1 MKTICLY
8 FEIHQPIHLKRY
20 RFFDIGTDHY
30 YYDDYEN
37 ERIISELFE
46 KSYRPALQTMLD
58 MIAENDKAFKVAF
71 SISGVSLE
79 LIEQYAPEMLDLL
92 GRLAASGCV
101 EFLAEPYSHGLS
113 SLGNTENFVAET
125 KRQAKKI
132 KQLFGQNPKV
142 FRNSSLI
149 YNDEIGATVADMGFK
164 GVMVEG
170 AKHILG
176 WKSPHYIYSCA
187 EDSRLSLILRDYK
200 LSDDIGLRFNDAS
213 WSEFPLMADKWL
225 GWVAGLPEGENVV
238 GIMMELAALGYYQP
252 LSSHILDF
260 LRALPKLA
268 KDMGI
273 QFATPSE
280 VLAKNKPVSPLEV
293 IYPVSWNDEERDTSS
308 MLGNGMQREAFNKLY
323 DENIVGRILASRD
336 RRIQQDWDRL
346 QATENFRFMTTK
358 NNGMG
363 NYRGIYDSEYDAFTN
378 YMNILGDFLKRV
390 KDMFPDSVENDE
402 LNSLYTQIANMGEE
416 LNVKDNEIS
425 RLRARLKKL
434 GSPEEEAP
442 APKEEPKAE
451 PKPKKAEPKPKETK
465 PAAKKEEPKKAK
477 PVAKKPAAKKAAPMA
492 APKAKPVAKKPAAKK
507 PVAKKA
513 KK

>member
-1 MKTICLY
+1 MVNEMMKTICLY

-37 ERIISELFE
+37 ERVISELFE
-46 KSYRPALQTMLD
+46 KSYKPALQTMLD
-58 MIAENDKAFKVAF
+58 MIEENGKAFKVSF

-113 SLGNTENFVAET
+113 SLGNVDNFIAET

-132 KQLFGQNPKV
+132 KQIFGQSPKV

-149 YNDEIGATVADMGFK
+149 YDDEIGALVADMGFK
-164 GVMVEG
+164 GMMVEG

-187 EDSRLSLILRDYK
+187 QDARLSLILRDYK

-213 WSEFPLMADKWL
+213 WSEYPLMADKWL
-225 GWVAGLPEGENVV
+225 SWVAALPEGENVV

-323 DENIVGRILASRD
+323 DENIVGRILACRD

-346 QATENFRFMTTK
+346 QATDNFRFMTTK

-390 KDMFPDSVENDE
+390 KDMFPDTVENDE

-416 LNVKDNEIS
+416 LSVKDNEIS

-434 GSPEEEAP
+434 GSPEEETQKEETPKPEKETPAKKAP
-442 APKEEPKAE
+442 A
-451 PKPKKAEPKPKETK
+451 KKAEPKAK
-465 PAAKKEEPKKAK
+465 PAPKKEVKTKAAEKAKPSAKKAPAKKAETKKAK
-477 PVAKKPAAKKAAPMA
+477 A
-492 APKAKPVAKKPAAKK
+492 APKS
-507 PVAKKA
+507 KA
-513 KK
+513 K

>member
-37 ERIISELFE
+37 ERVITELAE
-46 KSYRPALQTMLD
+46 KSYKPALQTMLD
-58 MIAENDKAFKVAF
+58 MINENGKAFKVAF

-79 LIEQYAPEMLDLL
+79 LIEQYAPEVLELL
-92 GRLAASGCV
+92 GQLVATGCV

-113 SLGNTENFVAET
+113 SLGNTDNFIAET

-132 KQLFGQNPKV
+132 KQMFGQSPKV
-142 FRNSSLI
+142 CRNSSLI
-149 YNDEIGATVADMGFK
+149 YNDEIGAMVADMGFK
-164 GVMVEG
+164 GMMVEG

-187 EDSRLSLILRDYK
+187 MDSRLSLILRDYK

-213 WSEFPLMADKWL
+213 WSEYPLMADKWL
-225 GWVAGLPEGENVV
+225 SWVAGLPEGENVV

-252 LSSHILDF
+252 LGSHILDF

-268 KDMGI
+268 KDMGV

-323 DENIVGRILASRD
+323 DENTVGRILACRD

-390 KDMFPDSVENDE
+390 KDMFPDTVENDE

-416 LNVKDNEIS
+416 LSVKDNEIS

-434 GSPEEEAP
+434 GSTEEE
-442 APKEEPKAE
+442 APKEEPKPE
-451 PKPKKAEPKPKETK
+451 VPVKKAEPKKAPAKKPATKKAEPKAK
-465 PAAKKEEPKKAK
+465 PAAKKQSSTAEGKVKA
-477 PVAKKPAAKKAAPMA
+477 PAKKAP
-492 APKAKPVAKKPAAKK
+492 APK
-507 PVAKKA
+507 KKA

>member
-37 ERIISELFE
+37 ERVINELFE
-46 KSYRPALQTMLD
+46 KSYKPALQSMLD
-58 MIAENDKAFKVAF
+58 MIAENGKAFKVAF

-92 GRLAASGCV
+92 GRLAATGCV

-113 SLGNTENFVAET
+113 SLGNVDNFIAET

-132 KQLFGQNPKV
+132 KQLFGQSPKV

-149 YNDEIGATVADMGFK
+149 YDDEIGAMVADMGFK
-164 GVMVEG
+164 GMMVEG

-187 EDSRLSLILRDYK
+187 QDSRLSLILRDYK

-213 WSEFPLMADKWL
+213 WSEYPLMADKWL
-225 GWVAGLPEGENVV
+225 SWVAGLPEGENVV

-252 LSSHILDF
+252 LGSHILDF
-260 LRALPKLA
+260 FRALPKLA
-268 KDMGI
+268 GQMGI

-346 QATENFRFMTTK
+346 QATDNFRFMTTK

-363 NYRGIYDSEYDAFTN
+363 TNRGIYDNEYDAFTN

-390 KDMFPDSVENDE
+390 KDMFPDTVENDE

-425 RLRARLKKL
+425 RLRARLKKFE
-434 GSPEEEAP
+434 SEEEEAP
-442 APKEEPKAE
+442 KEEKKPAKKQSSTAKVKVKAE
-451 PKPKKAEPKPKETK
+451 PKKAEPKKKAELKKAESKAK
-465 PAAKKEEPKKAK
+465 PAPKKA
-477 PVAKKPAAKKAAPMA
+477 PAKKQSPTAKEKVKAKAAPK
-492 APKAKPVAKKPAAKK
+492 PKAK
-507 PVAKKA
+507 
-513 KK
+513 

>member
-1 MKTICLY
+1 M
-8 FEIHQPIHLKRY
+8 
-20 RFFDIGTDHY
+20 
-30 YYDDYEN
+30 
-37 ERIISELFE
+37 
-46 KSYRPALQTMLD
+46 
-58 MIAENDKAFKVAF
+58 
-71 SISGVSLE
+71 
-79 LIEQYAPEMLDLL
+79 
-92 GRLAASGCV
+92 
-101 EFLAEPYSHGLS
+101 
-113 SLGNTENFVAET
+113 
-125 KRQAKKI
+125 
-132 KQLFGQNPKV
+132 
-142 FRNSSLI
+142 
-149 YNDEIGATVADMGFK
+149 
-164 GVMVEG
+164 
-170 AKHILG
+170 
-176 WKSPHYIYSCA
+176 
-187 EDSRLSLILRDYK
+187 RDYK

-213 WSEFPLMADKWL
+213 WSEYPLMADKWL
-225 GWVAGLPEGENVV
+225 GWVASLPEGENVV

-293 IYPVSWNDEERDTSS
+293 TYPVSWNDEERDTSS
-308 MLGNGMQREAFNKLY
+308 MLGNGMQRDAFNKLY
-323 DENIVGRILASRD
+323 DENIVGRILACRD

-390 KDMFPDSVENDE
+390 KDLFPDSVENDE

-434 GSPEEEAP
+434 GSTEEDEPKVEEAP
-442 APKEEPKAE
+442 AP
-451 PKPKKAEPKPKETK
+451 
-465 PAAKKEEPKKAK
+465 
-477 PVAKKPAAKKAAPMA
+477 AKKPAAKKAPAKKAPA
-492 APKAKPVAKKPAAKK
+492 KKAEPKKAPAKKPAAKK
-507 PVAKKA
+507 PAAKK
-513 KK
+513 

>member
-37 ERIISELFE
+37 ERVISELFE
-46 KSYRPALQTMLD
+46 KSYKPALQTMLD
-58 MIAENDKAFKVAF
+58 MIEENGKAFKVAF

-113 SLGNTENFVAET
+113 SLGNVDNFIAET

-132 KQLFGQNPKV
+132 KQIFGQSPKV

-149 YNDEIGATVADMGFK
+149 YDDEIGALVADMGFK
-164 GVMVEG
+164 GMMVEG

-187 EDSRLSLILRDYK
+187 QDARLSLILRDYK

-213 WSEFPLMADKWL
+213 WSEYPLMADKWL
-225 GWVAGLPEGENVV
+225 SWVAALPEGENVV

-323 DENIVGRILASRD
+323 DENIVGRILACRD

-346 QATENFRFMTTK
+346 QATDNFRFMTTK

-390 KDMFPDSVENDE
+390 KDMFPDTVENDE

-434 GSPEEEAP
+434 GSPEEETQKEESPKPAKEAP
-442 APKEEPKAE
+442 A
-451 PKPKKAEPKPKETK
+451 KKAEPKAK
-465 PAAKKEEPKKAK
+465 PAPKKEVKTKAAEKAKPSAKKAPAKKAETKKAK
-477 PVAKKPAAKKAAPMA
+477 TAPK
-492 APKAKPVAKKPAAKK
+492 PKAK
-507 PVAKKA
+507 
-513 KK
+513 

>member
-37 ERIISELFE
+37 ERVINELFE
-46 KSYRPALQTMLD
+46 KSYKPALQTMLD
-58 MIAENDKAFKVAF
+58 MIEENGKAFKVAF

-92 GRLAASGCV
+92 GRLAATGCV

-113 SLGNTENFVAET
+113 SLGNADNFVAET

-132 KQLFGQNPKV
+132 KQLFGQAPKV

-149 YNDEIGATVADMGFK
+149 YDDEIGALVADMGFK
-164 GVMVEG
+164 GMMVEG

-187 EDSRLSLILRDYK
+187 QDARLSLILRDYK

-213 WSEFPLMADKWL
+213 WSEYPLMADKWL

-252 LSSHILDF
+252 LGSHILDF

-293 IYPVSWNDEERDTSS
+293 LYPVSWNDEERDTSS

-323 DENIVGRILASRD
+323 DENIVGRILACRD

-346 QATENFRFMTTK
+346 QATDNFRFMTTK

-390 KDMFPDSVENDE
+390 KDLFPDTVENDE

-416 LNVKDNEIS
+416 INVKDNEIS

-434 GSPEEEAP
+434 GSAEDEASP
-442 APKEEPKAE
+442 APSEGGVKEKSALKKSPSPLEKAE
-451 PKPKKAEPKPKETK
+451 PKAKAPAKKKAEPKAKAP
-465 PAAKKEEPKKAK
+465 AKKAEPKAKA
-477 PVAKKPAAKKAAPMA
+477 PAKKPAAGKK
-492 APKAKPVAKKPAAKK
+492 
-507 PVAKKA
+507 
-513 KK
+513 

>member
-1 MKTICLY
+1 MVNEMMKTICLY

-37 ERIISELFE
+37 ERVISELFE
-46 KSYRPALQTMLD
+46 KSYKPALQTMLD
-58 MIAENDKAFKVAF
+58 MIEENGKAFKVAF

-113 SLGNTENFVAET
+113 SLGNVDNFIAET

-132 KQLFGQNPKV
+132 KQIFGQSPKV

-149 YNDEIGATVADMGFK
+149 YDDEIGALVADMGFK
-164 GVMVEG
+164 GMMVEG

-187 EDSRLSLILRDYK
+187 QDARLSLILRDYK

-213 WSEFPLMADKWL
+213 WSEYPLMADKWL
-225 GWVAGLPEGENVV
+225 SWVAALPEGENVV

-323 DENIVGRILASRD
+323 DENIVGRILACRD

-346 QATENFRFMTTK
+346 QATDNFRFMTTK

-390 KDMFPDSVENDE
+390 KDMFPDTVENDE

-416 LNVKDNEIS
+416 LSVKDNEIS

-434 GSPEEEAP
+434 GSPEEETQKEETPKPEKKAP
-442 APKEEPKAE
+442 A
-451 PKPKKAEPKPKETK
+451 KKTE
-465 PAAKKEEPKKAK
+465 
-477 PVAKKPAAKKAAPMA
+477 
-492 APKAKPVAKKPAAKK
+492 PKAKPAPKKEVKTKAAEKAKPS
-507 PVAKKA
+507 AKKA
-513 KK
+513 PAKKVETKKAKAAPKPKAK

>member
-37 ERIISELFE
+37 ERVINELFE
-46 KSYRPALQTMLD
+46 KSYKPALQTMLD
-58 MIAENDKAFKVAF
+58 MIAENGKAFKVAF

-113 SLGNTENFVAET
+113 SLGNVDNFIAET

-132 KQLFGQNPKV
+132 KQIFGQSPKV

-149 YNDEIGATVADMGFK
+149 YDDEIGALVADMGFK
-164 GVMVEG
+164 GMMVEG

-187 EDSRLSLILRDYK
+187 QDARLSLILRDYK

-213 WSEFPLMADKWL
+213 WSEYPLMADKWL
-225 GWVAGLPEGENVV
+225 SWVAALPEGENVV

-323 DENIVGRILASRD
+323 DENIVGRILACRD

-346 QATENFRFMTTK
+346 QATDNFRFMTTK

-390 KDMFPDSVENDE
+390 KDMFPDTVENDE

-416 LNVKDNEIS
+416 LSVKDNEIS

-434 GSPEEEAP
+434 GSPEEETQKEETPKPAKEAP
-442 APKEEPKAE
+442 A
-451 PKPKKAEPKPKETK
+451 KKAEPKAK
-465 PAAKKEEPKKAK
+465 PAPKKEVKTKAAKKAK
-477 PVAKKPAAKKAAPMA
+477 PSAKKAPAKKAETKKAKA
-492 APKAKPVAKKPAAKK
+492 APKS
-507 PVAKKA
+507 KA
-513 KK
+513 K

>member
-37 ERIISELFE
+37 ERVIDELYE
-46 KSYRPALQTMLD
+46 KSYKPALQTMLD
-58 MIAENDKAFKVAF
+58 MIEENGKAFKVAF

-79 LIEQYAPEMLDLL
+79 LIEQYAPEMLELL
-92 GRLAASGCV
+92 GRLAATGCV

-113 SLGNTENFVAET
+113 SLAGDPENFVAET

-149 YNDEIGATVADMGFK
+149 YDDEIGAIASDMGFK
-164 GVMVEG
+164 GMMVEG

-187 EDSRLSLILRDYK
+187 QDARLSLILRDYK

-213 WSEFPLMADKWL
+213 WSEYPLMADKWL
-225 GWVAGLPEGENVV
+225 GWIAGLPEGENVV
-238 GIMMELAALGYYQP
+238 GIMMELAALGMYQP

-268 KDMGI
+268 KNMGI

-293 IYPVSWNDEERDTSS
+293 TYPVSWNDEERDTSS
-308 MLGNGMQREAFNKLY
+308 LLGNGMQREAFNKLY
-323 DENIVGRILASRD
+323 DENIVGRILACRD

-346 QATENFRFMTTK
+346 QATDNFRFMTTK
-358 NNGMG
+358 NSGIGMS
-363 NYRGIYDSEYDAFTN
+363 RGIYDSEYDAFTN

-390 KDMFPDSVENDE
+390 KDMFPDTVENDE

-416 LNVKDNEIS
+416 LTVKDNEIS

-434 GSPEEEAP
+434 GDTEEETAKEEASAP
-442 APKEEPKAE
+442 APKAPAKKA
-451 PKPKKAEPKPKETK
+451 PAKKAPAKKAPAKKAEPK
-465 PAAKKEEPKKAK
+465 KAS
-477 PVAKKPAAKKAAPMA
+477 A
-492 APKAKPVAKKPAAKK
+492 APKP
-507 PVAKKA
+507 KA
-513 KK
+513 K

>member
-1 MKTICLY
+1 MVNEMMKTICLY

-37 ERIISELFE
+37 ERVISELFE
-46 KSYRPALQTMLD
+46 KSYKPALQTMLD
-58 MIAENDKAFKVAF
+58 MIEENGKAFKVAF

-113 SLGNTENFVAET
+113 SLGNVDNFIAET

-132 KQLFGQNPKV
+132 KQIFGQSPKV

-149 YNDEIGATVADMGFK
+149 YDDEIGALVADMGFK
-164 GVMVEG
+164 GMMVEG

-187 EDSRLSLILRDYK
+187 QDARLSLILRDYK

-213 WSEFPLMADKWL
+213 WSEYPLMADKWL
-225 GWVAGLPEGENVV
+225 SWVAALPEGENVV

-323 DENIVGRILASRD
+323 DENIVGRILACRD

-346 QATENFRFMTTK
+346 QATDNFRFMTTK

-390 KDMFPDSVENDE
+390 KDMFPDTVENDE

-416 LNVKDNEIS
+416 LSVKDNEIS

-434 GSPEEEAP
+434 GSPEEETQKEESPKPAKEAPTKKAP
-442 APKEEPKAE
+442 A
-451 PKPKKAEPKPKETK
+451 KKAEPKAK
-465 PAAKKEEPKKAK
+465 PAPKKEVKTKAAEKAKPSAKKAPAKKAETKKAK
-477 PVAKKPAAKKAAPMA
+477 A
-492 APKAKPVAKKPAAKK
+492 APKP
-507 PVAKKA
+507 KA
-513 KK
+513 K

>member
-8 FEIHQPIHLKRY
+8 FEIHQPTHLKRY

-37 ERIISELFE
+37 ERVITDLAEN
-46 KSYRPALQTMLD
+46 SYKPALQTLLD
-58 MIAENDKAFKVAF
+58 MIEENGKAFKVAF

-92 GRLAASGCV
+92 GRLAATGQV

-113 SLGNTENFVAET
+113 SLGNVENFVAET

-132 KQLFGQNPKV
+132 KQLFGQTPKV

-149 YNDEIGATVADMGFK
+149 YNDEIGATIADMGFK
-164 GVMVEG
+164 GAMVEG

-187 EDSRLSLILRDYK
+187 QDSRLLLLLRDYK

-213 WSEFPLMADKWL
+213 WSEYPLMADKWL
-225 GWVAGLPEGENVV
+225 GWIAGLPEGENVV
-238 GIMMELAALGYYQP
+238 GIMMELAAIGKYQP

-268 KDMGI
+268 VQMGI

-293 IYPVSWNDEERDTSS
+293 VYPVSWNDEERDTSS
-308 MLGNGMQREAFNKLY
+308 LLGNGMQREAFNKLY
-323 DENIVGRILASRD
+323 DENIVGRILACRD
-336 RRIQQDWDRL
+336 RRIKQDWDRL
-346 QATENFRFMTTK
+346 QATDNFRFMTTK
-358 NNGMG
+358 NNGIG
-363 NYRGIYDSEYDAFTN
+363 VGRGIYDSEYDAFTN

-390 KDMFPDSVENDE
+390 KDLFSDSVENDE

-434 GSPEEEAP
+434 GDAEEAPQPQAEEAP
-442 APKEEPKAE
+442 APAPEKKPAKKATA
-451 PKPKKAEPKPKETK
+451 KKAEPKK
-465 PAAKKEEPKKAK
+465 PA
-477 PVAKKPAAKKAAPMA
+477 VKKPAAKK
-492 APKAKPVAKKPAAKK
+492 KPAKQTTKK
-507 PVAKKA
+507 
-513 KK
+513 

>member
-1 MKTICLY
+1 M
-8 FEIHQPIHLKRY
+8 
-20 RFFDIGTDHY
+20 
-30 YYDDYEN
+30 
-37 ERIISELFE
+37 
-46 KSYRPALQTMLD
+46 
-58 MIAENDKAFKVAF
+58 
-71 SISGVSLE
+71 
-79 LIEQYAPEMLDLL
+79 
-92 GRLAASGCV
+92 
-101 EFLAEPYSHGLS
+101 
-113 SLGNTENFVAET
+113 
-125 KRQAKKI
+125 
-132 KQLFGQNPKV
+132 

-149 YNDEIGATVADMGFK
+149 YDDEIGAMVADMGFK

-187 EDSRLSLILRDYK
+187 QDSRLSLILRDYK

-213 WSEFPLMADKWL
+213 WSEYPLMADKWL
-225 GWVAGLPEGENVV
+225 SWIAGLPEGENVV

-252 LSSHILDF
+252 LGSHILDF

-268 KDMGI
+268 GKMGI

-323 DENIVGRILASRD
+323 DENIVGRILACRD

-346 QATENFRFMTTK
+346 QATDNFRFMTTK

-390 KDMFPDSVENDE
+390 KDLFPDSVENDE

-434 GSPEEEAP
+434 GSEEEAP
-442 APKEEPKAE
+442 KEDSPKPEPKKSAPKKA
-451 PKPKKAEPKPKETK
+451 PAKKAPAKKAEPKKKEKKAQAKTK
-465 PAAKKEEPKKAK
+465 TAVKKAPAKKK
-477 PVAKKPAAKKAAPMA
+477 
-492 APKAKPVAKKPAAKK
+492 
-507 PVAKKA
+507 
-513 KK
+513 

>member
-37 ERIISELFE
+37 ERVISELFE
-46 KSYRPALQTMLD
+46 KSYKPALQTMLD
-58 MIAENDKAFKVAF
+58 MIEENGKAFKVAF

-113 SLGNTENFVAET
+113 SLGNVDNFIAET

-132 KQLFGQNPKV
+132 KQIFGQSPKV

-149 YNDEIGATVADMGFK
+149 YDDEIGALVADMGFK
-164 GVMVEG
+164 GMMVEG

-187 EDSRLSLILRDYK
+187 QDARLSLILRDYK

-213 WSEFPLMADKWL
+213 WSEYPLMADKWL
-225 GWVAGLPEGENVV
+225 SWVAALPEGENVV

-323 DENIVGRILASRD
+323 DENIVGRILACRD

-346 QATENFRFMTTK
+346 QATDNFRFMTTK

-390 KDMFPDSVENDE
+390 KDMFPDTVENDE

-416 LNVKDNEIS
+416 LSVKDNEIS

-434 GSPEEEAP
+434 GSPEEETQKEESPKPAKEAP
-442 APKEEPKAE
+442 A
-451 PKPKKAEPKPKETK
+451 KKAEPKAK
-465 PAAKKEEPKKAK
+465 PAPKKEVKTKAAEKAKPSAKKAPAKKAETKKAK
-477 PVAKKPAAKKAAPMA
+477 A
-492 APKAKPVAKKPAAKK
+492 APKS
-507 PVAKKA
+507 KA
-513 KK
+513 K

>member
-30 YYDDYEN
+30 YYVDSEN
-37 ERIISELFE
+37 ERVITELYE
-46 KSYRPALQTMLD
+46 TSYKPALQTMLD
-58 MIAENDKAFKVAF
+58 MIAENGKDFKVAF

-79 LIEQYAPEMLDLL
+79 LIEQYVPEMLELL
-92 GRLAASGCV
+92 GQLAATGCV

-132 KQLFGQNPKV
+132 KQLFGQTPKV

-149 YNDEIGATVADMGFK
+149 YDDEIGATVADMGFK

-187 EDSRLSLILRDYK
+187 QDSRLLPLLRDYK

-213 WSEFPLMADKWL
+213 WSEYPLMADKWL
-225 GWVAGLPEGENVV
+225 GWIASLPEGENVV
-238 GIMMELAALGYYQP
+238 GIMMELAALGKYQP

-260 LRALPKLA
+260 LRALPRIGKQ
-268 KDMGI
+268 MGI

-293 IYPVSWNDEERDTSS
+293 TYPVSWNDEERDTSS

-346 QATENFRFMTTK
+346 QATDNFRFMTTK

-363 NYRGIYDSEYDAFTN
+363 INRGIYDSEYDAFTN

-390 KDMFPDSVENDE
+390 KDMFSDSVENDE

-416 LNVKDNEIS
+416 LNVKAGEIS
-425 RLRARLKKL
+425 RLRARLKQL
-434 GSPEEEAP
+434 GSPEEETPAPEPAPQKAP
-442 APKEEPKAE
+442 A
-451 PKPKKAEPKPKETK
+451 KKAEAKPAAKKAPTKKAETK
-465 PAAKKEEPKKAK
+465 PAAKKAPAKAK
-477 PVAKKPAAKKAAPMA
+477 APAKK
-492 APKAKPVAKKPAAKK
+492 
-507 PVAKKA
+507 
-513 KK
+513 

>member
-37 ERIISELFE
+37 ERVIGELYE
-46 KSYRPALQTMLD
+46 KSYKPALQTMLD
-58 MIAENDKAFKVAF
+58 MIEENGKAFKVAF

-79 LIEQYAPEMLDLL
+79 LIEQYAPEMLELL
-92 GRLAASGCV
+92 GRLAATGCV

-113 SLGNTENFVAET
+113 SLAGDPENFVAET

-132 KQLFGQNPKV
+132 KQLFGQSPKV

-149 YNDEIGATVADMGFK
+149 YDDEIGAIVADMGFK

-187 EDSRLSLILRDYK
+187 QDSRLSLMLRDYK

-213 WSEFPLMADKWL
+213 WSEYPLMADKWL

-252 LSSHILDF
+252 LGSHILDF

-293 IYPVSWNDEERDTSS
+293 TYPVSWNDEERDTSS
-308 MLGNGMQREAFNKLY
+308 LLGNGMQREAFNKLY
-323 DENIVGRILASRD
+323 DENIVGRILACRD

-346 QATENFRFMTTK
+346 QATDNFRFMTTK

-363 NYRGIYDSEYDAFTN
+363 TNRGIYDSEYDAFTN

-390 KDMFPDSVENDE
+390 KDMFSDSVENDE

-416 LNVKDNEIS
+416 LSVKENEIS

-434 GSPEEEAP
+434 GDAEEEAP
-442 APKEEPKAE
+442 APKEEAPKAE
-451 PKPKKAEPKPKETK
+451 KKPAPKKQSSAAKEKAKAPAKKAEPK
-465 PAAKKEEPKKAK
+465 KKTEPKA
-477 PVAKKPAAKKAAPMA
+477 KPAAKKAKA
-492 APKAKPVAKKPAAKK
+492 APKPKTK
-507 PVAKKA
+507 
-513 KK
+513 

>member
-37 ERIISELFE
+37 ERATTELAE
-46 KSYRPALQTMLD
+46 NSYKPALSTMLE
-58 MIAENDKAFKVAF
+58 MIRENGNVFKVAF

-79 LIEQYAPEMLDLL
+79 LLEQYAPEVLDLL
-92 GRLAASGCV
+92 SQLAATGQV

-113 SLGNTENFVAET
+113 SLGNEDNFIAET

-132 KQLFGQNPKV
+132 KQLFGHTPKV

-149 YNDEIGATVADMGFK
+149 YSDEIGATVASMGFK

-176 WKSPHYIYSCA
+176 WKSPHYVYSCA
-187 EDSRLSLILRDYK
+187 QDSRLSLLMRDYK

-213 WSEFPLMADKWL
+213 WSEYPLMADKYLSWI
-225 GWVAGLPEGENVV
+225 ADLPKGENVV
-238 GIMMELAALGYYQP
+238 CLMMELAAIGMYQP

-260 LRALPKLA
+260 LRALPKMA
-268 KDMGI
+268 PQMKI

-293 IYPVSWNDEERDTSS
+293 LYPVSWNDEERDTSS
-308 MLGNGMQREAFNKLY
+308 MLGNGMQRAAFGKLY
-323 DENIVGRILASRD
+323 DENIVGRILACRD

-346 QATENFRFMTTK
+346 QATDNFRFMTTK
-358 NNGMG
+358 NNGIG
-363 NYRGIYDSEYDAFTN
+363 TYRGIYDSEYDAFTN

-390 KDMFPDSVENDE
+390 RDMFSDAVENDE

-416 LNVKDNEIS
+416 LSVKDNEIS

-434 GSPEEEAP
+434 AP
-442 APKEEPKAE
+442 TEQAPAAPAEAPKE
-451 PKPKKAEPKPKETK
+451 K
-465 PAAKKEEPKKAK
+465 PAAKA
-477 PVAKKPAAKKAAPMA
+477 PAAKATAAKA
-492 APKAKPVAKKPAAKK
+492 PAAKAT
-507 PVAKKA
+507 AKKA
-513 KK
+513 PAKKK

>member
-37 ERIISELFE
+37 ERVINELFE
-46 KSYRPALQTMLD
+46 KSYKPALQTMLD
-58 MIAENDKAFKVAF
+58 MIAENGKAFKVAF

-113 SLGNTENFVAET
+113 SLGNVDNFIAET

-132 KQLFGQNPKV
+132 KQIFGQSPKV

-149 YNDEIGATVADMGFK
+149 YDDEIGALVADMGFK
-164 GVMVEG
+164 GMMVEG

-176 WKSPHYIYSCA
+176 WKSPHYIYSCTQ
-187 EDSRLSLILRDYK
+187 DSRLSLILRDYK

-213 WSEFPLMADKWL
+213 WSEYPLMADKWL
-225 GWVAGLPEGENVV
+225 SWVAALPEGENVV

-323 DENIVGRILASRD
+323 DENTVGRILACRD

-346 QATENFRFMTTK
+346 QATDNFRFMTTK

-363 NYRGIYDSEYDAFTN
+363 TNRGIYDSEYDAFTN

-390 KDMFPDSVENDE
+390 KDMYPDTVENDE

-416 LNVKDNEIS
+416 LSVKDNEIS

-434 GSPEEEAP
+434 GSPEEETQKEESPKPAKEAP
-442 APKEEPKAE
+442 A
-451 PKPKKAEPKPKETK
+451 KKAEPKPKAK
-465 PAAKKEEPKKAK
+465 PAPKKEVKTKAAEKAKPSAKKAPAKKAETKKAK
-477 PVAKKPAAKKAAPMA
+477 A
-492 APKAKPVAKKPAAKK
+492 APKP
-507 PVAKKA
+507 KA
-513 KK
+513 K

>member
-1 MKTICLY
+1 MMKTICLY

-37 ERIISELFE
+37 ERIITELAE
-46 KSYRPALQTMLD
+46 KSYKPAMKTMLD
-58 MIAENDKAFKVAF
+58 MIAENGKAFKVAF

-79 LIEQYAPEMLDLL
+79 LIEQYAPEVLELL
-92 GRLAASGCV
+92 GQLVATGCV

-113 SLGNTENFVAET
+113 SLGNTENFVSET

-132 KQLFGQNPKV
+132 KQMFGQNPKV

-164 GVMVEG
+164 GMMVEG

-213 WSEFPLMADKWL
+213 WSEYPLMADKWL
-225 GWVAGLPEGENVV
+225 SWVASLSEGENVV

-260 LRALPKLA
+260 FRALPKLA

-293 IYPVSWNDEERDTSS
+293 TYPVSWNDEERDTSS
-308 MLGNGMQREAFNKLY
+308 MLGNGMQRDAFNKLY
-323 DENIVGRILASRD
+323 DENIVGRILACRD

-390 KDMFPDSVENDE
+390 KDLFPDSVENDE

-416 LNVKDNEIS
+416 INVKDNEIS

-434 GSPEEEAP
+434 GSEEEASKEEQKVEVPAKKAPAKKAPAKKAPAKKAPAKKAPAKKAP
-442 APKEEPKAE
+442 APKAPAPKKA
-451 PKPKKAEPKPKETK
+451 PAKKAEPKAK
-465 PAAKKEEPKKAK
+465 PAPKKA
-477 PVAKKPAAKKAAPMA
+477 PAKKK
-492 APKAKPVAKKPAAKK
+492 
-507 PVAKKA
+507 
-513 KK
+513 

>member
-37 ERIISELFE
+37 ERIIRELFE
-46 KSYRPALQTMLD
+46 KSYKPAMQTMLD

-92 GRLAASGCV
+92 GRLAATGCV

-113 SLGNTENFVAET
+113 SLGNTDNFIAET

-142 FRNSSLI
+142 FRNSSLL
-149 YNDEIGATVADMGFK
+149 YNDEIGALVADMGFK
-164 GVMVEG
+164 GIMVEG

-187 EDSRLSLILRDYK
+187 MDSRLSLIMRDYK

-213 WSEFPLMADKWL
+213 WSEYPLMADKWL

-238 GIMMELAALGYYQP
+238 GIMMELAALGFYQP

-323 DENIVGRILASRD
+323 DENTVGRILACRD

-378 YMNILGDFLKRV
+378 HMNILGDFLKRV
-390 KDMFPDSVENDE
+390 KDLFPDSVENDE

-416 LNVKDNEIS
+416 INVKDNEIS
-425 RLRARLKKL
+425 RLRARLKKFE
-434 GSPEEEAP
+434 PTEEEAP
-442 APKEEPKAE
+442 KEEKASTA
-451 PKPKKAEPKPKETK
+451 PAKVVAKSKPAPKKAEPTPKTK
-465 PAAKKEEPKKAK
+465 PAPKKENPAPKA
-477 PVAKKPAAKKAAPMA
+477 KPAAKKAEPKK
-492 APKAKPVAKKPAAKK
+492 APKKAPAKKPAKK
-507 PVAKKA
+507 
-513 KK
+513 